1 MWLIGWL
8 GWDIKENEQYAEK
21 ENRSVSFASVMLHLA
36 SHCPLLDV
44 RLPARLHSPK
54 QQNPLKR
61 RNQPIRRPIGTA
73 SFPLVQSHQT

>member
-21 ENRSVSFASVMLHLA
+21 ENRSVSFRFCYAAPCFSL
-36 SHCPLLDV
+36 PLLDV

-61 RNQPIRRPIGTA
+61 RNQPIRRPVGAA